1 MSMIACFMALITND
15 TNTPSATRFLL
26 VTLNTNYIRDAK
38 TGYEITNFIQEI
50 QNMTPGPRE
59 DRYSFRQRVLDAAF
73 SRYLKRVVKAG
84 DDLQGTWSWAPL
96 ILRFVRDA
104 RRPFTIAELQHA
116 LGSWEMKDDYQEVY
130 DPGLELVEICMGLIN
145 VDKDQR
151 VQFFHTKLREYLANH
166 WLEKL
171 PWCHE
176 DLAISCLVY
185 LSQDAFETGWCKD
198 SQTLAK
204 RQASHPFAEYASKY
218 WAKHLSEVDLPTM
231 STLRPRAFK
240 LLQSRHK
247 VQSSWQMV
255 RLEGPSTSSTP
266 SDSGLKVLIIIERLK
281 GMMADYAP
289 RGLSGLH
296 LACHFKLH
304 YLIPRLVELLGPNSL
319 DERDSLQRRPLI
331 FAATA
336 TYDNGDAV
344 LDWPRTISDGLDVLD
359 ASSDS
364 PLRRAAASVKC
375 LLDAGAEPDCRDAS
389 NVSPLHQAAE
399 SGNVAILRMLTGHEK
414 PIDINSMTK
423 DPSQTRI
430 QIIKPSGRSI
440 FSTPG
445 RTALQLASRYGH
457 LEFVKL
463 LCTFVDLN
471 AGILD
476 SKGETAWHRAA
487 KYGHVGVIKC
497 LVQVKGVDLRKRSYD
512 GRTALHLAAKY
523 HQANA
528 VRCLTEMDPLL
539 WYFEDH
545 NCLTVDETIVLRDDP
560 ILETMLRTLNCK
572 PTGGSRSRTL
582 GELVALVKSTL
593 RRLQKRIDSTI
604 KHQQLLKARSSAN
617 RRPRSLGPARSIPR
631 MTFRVQSQPP
641 CHVRLPHHNTLRRR
655 KSTPSIREQPWTA
668 TSYTDRTRATS
679 QPATRRETT
688 GASRQDRFL
697 RLFDAK
703 NETTVRS
710 RLDRYLISM
719 PIDV

>member
-1 MSMIACFMALITND
+1 MILTSKTAA
-15 TNTPSATRFLL
+15 RFLL
-26 VTLNTNYIRDAK
+26 VTLNTNYIRTAK
-38 TGYEITNFIQEI
+38 TGYEITNFIEEI
-50 QNMTPGPRE
+50 QNMTPGPHE

-73 SRYLKRVVKAG
+73 SRYLDRVVKVG
-84 DDLQGTWSWAPL
+84 DELQGTWSWAPL

-116 LGSWEMKDDYQEVY
+116 LGSWEMKEKYREVY
-130 DPGLELVEICMGLIN
+130 NPDLELVEICMGLIN

-151 VQFFHTKLREYLANH
+151 VQFFHTKLREYLGNH
-166 WLEKL
+166 WLKKL

-185 LSQDAFETGWCKD
+185 LSQDEFATGWCKD

-231 STLRPRAFK
+231 STLQPLALNFLR
-240 LLQSRHK
+240 SRGK

-266 SDSGLKVLIIIERLK
+266 SDSGLRVLIIIERMK
-281 GMMADYAP
+281 GKIADYAP

-296 LACHFKLH
+296 LVCHFKLH
-304 YLIPRLVELLGPNSL
+304 ALIPPLVESLGPNSL
-319 DERDSLQRRPLI
+319 DECDSLERRPLLL
-331 FAATA
+331 AATA

-344 LDWPRTISDGLDVLD
+344 QEWPGTTSDGLDFED

-399 SGNVAILRMLTGHEK
+399 SGNVAVLRMLTGHQK
-414 PIDINSMTK
+414 PIDINSMTV
-423 DPSQTRI
+423 DPSQLRI

-457 LEFVKL
+457 HKFVKL
-463 LCTFVDLN
+463 LCTFGELD

-476 SKGETAWHRAA
+476 GKGETAWHRAA
-487 KYGHVGVIKC
+487 KYDHVRVIRC
-497 LVQVKGVDLRKRSYD
+497 LVEVKGVNLRKRSYE

-523 HQANA
+523 HRVNA
-528 VRCLTEMDPLL
+528 VRCLTELDPLL

-545 NCLTVDETIVLRDDP
+545 NSLTVDETIAWREDP
-560 ILETMLRTLNCK
+560 ISEPMVKTLICK
-572 PTGGSRSRTL
+572 PTGGSRGRTL
-582 GELVALVKSTL
+582 EEDIALVTSTC
-593 RRLQKRIDSTI
+593 RRLQKRIDWSN
-604 KHQQLLKARSSAN
+604 KHQQLLDARSSAIQ
-617 RRPRSLGPARSIPR
+617 RPRSLGPARSIPR

-641 CHVRLPHHNTLRRR
+641 RHVHLPHHNALRRR
-655 KSTPSIREQPWTA
+655 KSTPTITERPWTG
-668 TSYTDRTRATS
+668 TSYTDRTRAMS

-688 GASRQDRFL
+688 DASRQDRFL

-703 NETTVRS
+703 NGTAVRS
-710 RLDRYLISM
+710 RLDRYLFSM
-719 PIDV
+719 PVDV